1 MSDSIYTHE
10 FLLEPGVEIK
20 QESLPP
26 FELGPMSASVPIPQ
40 RRADLGDFSCDL
52 DLCLQDTLSG
62 SFHNVPTMQYNKLAF
77 DSDTSKMEI
86 LNKMDDDDIF
96 QVDKADLISGP
107 TLAELNANP
116 DTLLE
121 DLNFED
127 LLLPE
132 ENGYC
137 VQIGGVMS
145 GSHRNTVQLSN
156 TLAAESPCSPYSR
169 AQLAFSPSSQ
179 HSSAS
184 SSFAQPMNQ
193 LPELLMR
200 LDGYG
205 GEITLG
211 QSVPASTVL
220 PQFPT
225 SIKPQQTQLSSSAP
239 THLTMEQIWQ
249 RREPRK
255 HLLST
260 SSLAEAGSASSLS
273 GGLLSPG
280 TGDFS
285 QDEDDKDGES
295 DEDSDRY
302 EDLSSDESN
311 DESETKQA
319 RLAAKKEKFFWQY
332 NVQAKG
338 PKGQRLVLQK
348 KSEDP
353 HVLNSVTDPVFSPNC
368 SVRGIKHSGK
378 ARKGDGNDLT
388 PNPRKLYMI
397 GKELDNLGRVIND
410 MIPVSELPFN
420 VRPKTRKEKNKLA
433 SRACRLKKKAQH
445 EANKLKLYG
454 LQQEHKRLLNGIHQM
469 KQLLGNRVTNPQNNV
484 DWSAHLQ
491 SIVNT
496 ATEVKI
502 AGKTSEFVN
511 KILDN
516 VKSGQGNGGLT
527 DI

>member
-1 MSDSIYTHE
+1 MSDSIYTHD
-10 FLLEPGVEIK
+10 FLLESSFDIK
-20 QESLPP
+20 QESP
-26 FELGPMSASVPIPQ
+26 FELGTMSASVPIPQ
-40 RRADLGDFSCDL
+40 RRTDFSDL
-52 DLCLQDTLSG
+52 NSDFDLCLPDTQVG
-62 SFHNVPTMQYNKLAF
+62 SFHSVPTYNKLSF
-77 DSDTSKMEI
+77 DAENSKIEPFKME
-86 LNKMDDDDIF
+86 DDDIF
-96 QVDKADLISGP
+96 QVDKADLILGP

-116 DTLLE
+116 DTSLD
-121 DLNFED
+121 DLDFAD
-127 LLLPE
+127 LLMPE
-132 ENGYC
+132 ESEYC
-137 VQIGGVMS
+137 IQIGGAMS
-145 GSHRNTVQLSN
+145 GSKRVANALQTAP
-156 TLAAESPCSPYSR
+156 LASESPCSPYSR

-193 LPELLMR
+193 LPELLLRM
-200 LDGYG
+200 DGYS
-205 GEITLG
+205 GEIALG
-211 QSVPASTVL
+211 QSVPASSVL
-220 PQFPT
+220 PPFPT
-225 SIKPQQTQLSSSAP
+225 SAKTQPAQLSSSAP

-260 SSLAEAGSASSLS
+260 SSLAEAGSVSSLS

-285 QDEDDKDGES
+285 QDEDDRDVES

-311 DESETKQA
+311 DESPEKKEA
-319 RLAAKKEKFFWQY
+319 RHNAKKERYFWQY

-338 PKGQRLVLQK
+338 PKGQRLVLKK

-368 SVRGIKHSGK
+368 NVKGIKHSGK

-388 PNPRKLYMI
+388 PNPRKLYLI
-397 GKELDNLGRVIND
+397 GLELDNLGKIIND

-454 LQQEHKRLLNGIHQM
+454 LQQEHKRLINGIHQM
-469 KQLLGNRVTNPQNNV
+469 KQIIGNRVTNPDNNV
-484 DWSAHLQ
+484 EWTSHLNN
-491 SIVNT
+491 IVST

-511 KILDN
+511 TILEN
-516 VKSGQGNGGLT
+516 VKAGQNNGGLNE
-527 DI
+527 I